1 MIALNKEAV
10 IELINNAP
18 KKFFVGALDDSKI
31 SDIEKRLNVKLPESY
46 KWFLLEY
53 GTGGV
58 FGIEIFGGGL
68 REVPTCVRETEEWR
82 EYGLPMEFVVIQNY
96 GSGVYCLD
104 TSRLANNECPVIDWE
119 QDDEDGINEYENF
132 YTFLVEQFSK

>member
-1 MIALNKEAV
+1 MIVLNKEAV
-10 IELINNAP
+10 IDLINNAP
-18 KKFFVGALDDSKI
+18 KKFFVGALEDSRI

-46 KWFLLEY
+46 KWFLREY

-68 REVPTCVRETEEWR
+68 REVSTCVRETEEWR
-82 EYGLPMEFVVIQNY
+82 KYGLPMEFVVIQNY

-104 TSRLANNECPVIDWE
+104 TSRLANNECPIIDWE
-119 QDDEDGINEYENF
+119 QDDEDGINEYEKL
-132 YTFLVEQFSK
+132 YTFLVEKFSK

>member
-1 MIALNKEAV
+1 MNKEAV

-18 KKFFVGALDDSKI
+18 KKFFVGALEDSKI

-46 KWFLLEY
+46 KWFLREY

-104 TSRLANNECPVIDWE
+104 TSRLANNECPVTDWE
-119 QDDEDGINEYENF
+119 QDNENGINEYENF

>member
-10 IELINNAP
+10 IELINNSP
-18 KKFFVGALDDSKI
+18 KKFFVGALEDSKI

-46 KWFLLEY
+46 KWFLREY

-58 FGIEIFGGGL
+58 FGIEILGGGL

-119 QDDEDGINEYENF
+119 QDDEERIYEYENF

>member
-1 MIALNKEAV
+1 MIAVNKEAV
-10 IELINNAP
+10 IELIHNAP
-18 KKFFVGALDDSKI
+18 KKIFVGALEDSEI

-46 KWFLLEY
+46 KWFLLKY
-53 GTGGV
+53 GTGGA

-68 REVPTCVRETEEWR
+68 REVPTCIRETEEWR